1 MKPVSV
7 WLLRAIF
14 ALPVAESFR
23 TRSLGKYLLVKLLI
37 LSLYF
42 TPDLSAGSF
51 RVQALIDELTA
62 RRKNG
67 VPIEVD
73 LITAQPNRY
82 NSLAIEA
89 PEHEDHGWL
98 RVRRISIPQHRG
110 GMKDQARAYLTYAR
124 GVRALTRKGQWDI
137 VFATSSRLMTAGL
150 GAHVSRRLGVP
161 LYLDIRD
168 LFTDNMVELLA
179 GSPLRI
185 LMPAFRWIERRAF
198 RRASRINVVSEGFV
212 PHVRS
217 VAPSAQVSVL
227 TNGID
232 DAFLTGSFEHG
243 EGETGLP
250 LIVYA
255 GNMGEGQ
262 GLHRIVPQAASQLQ
276 GIAQFRLIG
285 DGGQRQALADALA
298 EASVTNVELVSPV
311 PRVALMDHYRQ
322 ADFLFMHL
330 NDLQAFR
337 RVLPSKV
344 FEYGAIGKP
353 ILAGVAGHAA
363 SFCSQHLPDAVVF
376 EPLDADALVHSVQR
390 LIASPADIN
399 RAAFR
404 QRFARAT
411 ITRALAADILSL
423 ADR

>member
-1 MKPVSV
+1 M
-7 WLLRAIF
+7 
-14 ALPVAESFR
+14 
-23 TRSLGKYLLVKLLI
+23 KLLI
-37 LSLYF
+37 LSLYY

-51 RVQALIDELTA
+51 RVQALIDELAA

-67 VPIEVD
+67 APIEVD

-82 NSLAIEA
+82 ASLATQA
-89 PEHEDHGWL
+89 PEYEDHGWL
-98 RVRRISIPQHRG
+98 RVRRISMPQHKG
-110 GMKDQARAYLTYAR
+110 GIKDQARAYLTYAR
-124 GVRALTRKGQWDI
+124 EVRAFTRNEQWDM

-179 GSPLRI
+179 GSPLRV
-185 LMPAFRWIERRAF
+185 LMPVFRWLERRAF

-212 PHVRS
+212 PHIRS

-232 DAFLTGSFEHG
+232 DAFLTGSFERSG
-243 EGETGLP
+243 GGADLP

-262 GLHRIVPQAASQLQ
+262 GLHRIIPPAARRLQ
-276 GIAQFRLIG
+276 GVARFQLIG
-285 DGGQRQALADALA
+285 DGGRRKALEDALA
-298 EASVTNVELVSPV
+298 EASLTNVELLAPV
-311 PRVALMDHYRQ
+311 PRAALMDHYRQ
-322 ADFLFMHL
+322 ADFLFLHL

-337 RVLPSKV
+337 RVLPSKI

-363 SFCSQHLPDAVVF
+363 SFCREYLPDAVVF
-376 EPLDADALVHSVQR
+376 APIDDDALAQGVQR
-390 LIASPADIN
+390 LIANPVAID
-399 RAAFR
+399 RTTFC

-411 ITRALAADILSL
+411 IMRALAADILNLS
-423 ADR
+423 DH